1 MPLPERIKSIG
12 SLIKKRAKNE
22 QLTIVFSAFG
32 GVTDQLISAATAASN
47 GDQSYNDII
56 SEIRNR
62 HLDAIHQLVPASDTQ
77 SAKDHINKNFT
88 TLSDLLKGVFLVREA
103 SPRTMDYVL
112 SFGEQNSNYIIS
124 SYFNSLGIKS
134 QYTDARQ
141 LVKTNKDFGAAKVNV
156 GRTEQLIKAYYSEH
170 EDSVNICLLYTSPSP
185 RDRQKSRMPSSA

>member
-1 MPLPERIKSIG
+1 MKVLKFGGSSVALPERIKSIG

-77 SAKDHINKNFT
+77 SAKDHI
-88 TLSDLLKGVFLVREA
+88 LS
-103 SPRTMDYVL
+103 
-112 SFGEQNSNYIIS
+112 
-124 SYFNSLGIKS
+124 
-134 QYTDARQ
+134 
-141 LVKTNKDFGAAKVNV
+141 
-156 GRTEQLIKAYYSEH
+156 LIH
-170 EDSVNICLLYTSPSP
+170 I
-185 RDRQKSRMPSSA
+185 